1 MARVK
6 LRSRREVIE
15 RIRAISEPL
24 KLALSMLP
32 EGEDDPAVIEAVW
45 QGEGLGMLLWSLG
58 LAELEPYDRPFD
70 AEWLLAT
77 PTAHGSLRAKV
88 EIEHARE
95 TARLWHWRAR
105 TDLLRA
111 GESVELPADW
121 DSFEQLI
128 AVAAM
133 RGYERGLLPSPL
145 RGDFPAHGTGYR
157 ELSTT
162 QRTEVL
168 SIAWERQRALEWL
181 CGAGKSW
188 VETPTAT

>member
-1 MARVK
+1 M
-6 LRSRREVIE
+6 IE
-15 RIRAISEPL
+15 RVRSVSEPL
-24 KLALSMLP
+24 KLALTMLP
-32 EGEDDPAVIEAVW
+32 GAENDPTVIEAVW
-45 QGEGLGMLLWSLG
+45 QGEGLGTLLWALG

-77 PTAHGSLRAKV
+77 PTAHANLRSKA

-111 GESVELPADW
+111 GDAVELPASW

-133 RGYERGLLPSPL
+133 RGYERGLLPPPL

-157 ELSTT
+157 ELSPA

-168 SIAWERQRALEWL
+168 SIAWERHRALEWL
-181 CGAGKSW
+181 CGSGKSW